1 MIGNPALDI
10 KKANPWK
17 KQEKYGEIHEGKNIN
32 KFHETGNE
40 FEESPTRK
48 GRPLG
53 DGHQILTI
61 TVTSQWGRNT
71 IYRDCI
77 PIISLLSVK
86 SHQT

>member
-10 KKANPWK
+10 KKTIKNANPWK
-17 KQEKYGEIHEGKNIN
+17 KQEKYGEIHEGKKIN

-53 DGHQILTI
+53 DGHQNPDHYCD
-61 TVTSQWGRNT
+61 VAVRPQH
-71 IYRDCI
+71 D
-77 PIISLLSVK
+77 LSRLYP
-86 SHQT
+86 HYLIA